1 MSKINKINN
10 YFSTTNK
17 RTVDDDNPTPPI
29 KVKLSDEIIPEPD
42 NVASQ
47 SAIIQNND
55 IGLFI
60 NSNLKDAEKNLVSN
74 L

>member
-17 RTVDDDNPTPPI
+17 RTADDDNPTPPI